1 MSGSTLPS
9 SALMVQLHSPPGC
22 WDDITGRK
30 WHHCFHVW
38 SSQVVGDSA
47 VSDVH
52 QPVTLPGCS
61 KVRMSVSVA
70 NLCLS
75 APPSPSSPTAKVTFT
90 HLPFSVAFE
99 LFWSGLVR
107 LRSVT
112 PSASLS
118 VNRWTLSWSGCLDCS
133 GVDTFSTASSTFTAL
148 ISKEMHLFFSELW
161 PFCSWLAFCFSATP
175 WKPSIQSRVS
185 PFFSAE
191 RWSLNQ
197 RTMSVRPRLVCT
209 SSWLYCSGDGHWVR
223 QNVCQGKQQRY
234 TWNSKITNK
243 NDMFYWASVLLL
255 QVKQLATK

>member
-1 MSGSTLPS
+1 M
-9 SALMVQLHSPPGC
+9 
-22 WDDITGRK
+22 
-30 WHHCFHVW
+30 
-38 SSQVVGDSA
+38 
-47 VSDVH
+47 
-52 QPVTLPGCS
+52 
-61 KVRMSVSVA
+61 
-70 NLCLS
+70 
-75 APPSPSSPTAKVTFT
+75 
-90 HLPFSVAFE
+90 AFE

-118 VNRWTLSWSGCLDCS
+118 VNRWTLSCSGCLDCS
-133 GVDTFSTASSTFTAL
+133 GVDTFSTALSTEHRDVEFGKWAKEAPKQAKEFQTLQKSKEKKKKMTLLYVLLQNLPFTAL

-209 SSWLYCSGDGHWVR
+209 SSWLYSSGDGHWVR
-223 QNVCQGKQQRY
+223 QNVCHGKQQRY
-234 TWNSKITNK
+234 TWNSKITK
-243 NDMFYWASVLLL
+243 QKQHVLLGL
-255 QVKQLATK
+255 CALASS